1 MWRLFQWLNKKLEE
15 PEGSGSE
22 ARGPIACECSL
33 AIQCGRGRRS
43 HTWWLI
49 ECRCQRRGRKPKWP
63 PPPRFLT
70 LFTPKWRFKH
80 WTSERIPETKKRILI
95 FEKVPRWAV
104 GLGYRR
110 GTTYTGAYMCF
121 LEQRLL
127 KTRTTIL
134 QKFETFQKKRDSS
147 RIDIRDLCNAIIYT
161 IVYISSL

>member
-63 PPPRFLT
+63 PTPFLDSLHPPN
-70 LFTPKWRFKH
+70 
-80 WTSERIPETKKRILI
+80 E
-95 FEKVPRWAV
+95 
-104 GLGYRR
+104 GLNTELVKGSLR
-110 GTTYTGAYMCF
+110 
-121 LEQRLL
+121 
-127 KTRTTIL
+127 
-134 QKFETFQKKRDSS
+134 QKKNPNIWESS
-147 RIDIRDLCNAIIYT
+147 TMGSGAGLSQRNHIHRCIYVFPWTAT
-161 IVYISSL
+161 IKNQDYYPSEVWNFSEKERL